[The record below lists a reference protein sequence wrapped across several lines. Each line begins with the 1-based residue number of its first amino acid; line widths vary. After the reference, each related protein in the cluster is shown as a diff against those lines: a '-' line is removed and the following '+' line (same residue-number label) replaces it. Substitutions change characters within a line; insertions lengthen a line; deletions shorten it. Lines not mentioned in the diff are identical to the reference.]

1 MMLILMSESTTI
13 DDQERMVISRL
24 RKERE
29 KSRLSQ
35 LDLAL
40 KAGVSQ
46 TMVNYIENGERT
58 PTLGT
63 LIKLC
68 NALGISPAV
77 LFEVDDDERAEMK
90 KRLIEIINR
99 YF

>member
-68 NALGISPAV
+68 NALGINPAV
-77 LFEVDDDERAEMK
+77 LFKADDDERAEMK
-90 KRLIEIINR
+90 SRLIEIINR